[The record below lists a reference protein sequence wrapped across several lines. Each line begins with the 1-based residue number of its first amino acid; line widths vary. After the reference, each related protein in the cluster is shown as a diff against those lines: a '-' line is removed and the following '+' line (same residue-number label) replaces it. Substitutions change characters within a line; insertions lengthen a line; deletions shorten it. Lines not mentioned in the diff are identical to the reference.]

1 MGKMKLSGVK
11 KKKELVKK
19 SGAEKPSVEELRKT
33 LGFPEGT
40 TFLGYAVYR
49 GESEEYLGTVDEALE
64 AGLGRKIWVRT
75 PQQVLCYSTLAQA
88 AQVSKDC
95 PRSTVLGLFDT
106 GQQIVTVTMS
116 VNR

>member
-11 KKKELVKK
+11 KKKDLVKK

-40 TFLGYAVYR
+40 NFLGYAVYR
-49 GESEEYLGTVDEALE
+49 GESEEYLAEVDEALE
-64 AGLGRKIWVRT
+64 EGLGQQPWVRT
-75 PQQVLCYSTLAQA
+75 PQLAQCYSTLAKA
-88 AQVSKDC
+88 SQVSKEC
-95 PRSTVLGLFDT
+95 SRSTVLALFDT
-106 GQQIVTVTMS
+106 GQQIVTITMS

>member
-11 KKKELVKK
+11 KKNLVKK
-19 SGAEKPSVEELRKT
+19 SGAEKPSVEELRKM

-40 TFLGYAVYR
+40 NFLGYAVYR
-49 GESEEYLGTVDEALE
+49 KESEEYLAEVDEALE
-64 AGLGRKIWVRT
+64 AWLGRKIWVRT
-75 PQQVLCYSTLAQA
+75 PLQALCYSTLAQA
-88 AQVSKDC
+88 AQVSKEC
-95 PRSTVLGLFDT
+95 SRSTVLGLFDT